1 MWMYLIIH
9 SFNSFHA
16 QHSATRFHIIALLC
30 IMSKVPTLASRGPAS
45 GKGYICK
52 VELQRTLSTRKWMK
66 WRINPLYHFRL
77 LAARPPAGQ
86 TPDTARMGN
95 DQSSKIRPEVMAD
108 LRANTEFTD
117 QEIQEQTCTPCFTR
131 PQLFIFSI
139 HTWKQ
144 PLLPD
149 YYIFLQIISG
159 FCLEL
164 HLSSWLIRVKSKRVK
179 AL

>member
-131 PQLFIFSI
+131 PQLFIFTLGRATISR
-139 HTWKQ
+139 
-144 PLLPD
+144 LLRLHSNNKHFEPVLVCCGF
-149 YYIFLQIISG
+149 FLTV
-159 FCLEL
+159 
-164 HLSSWLIRVKSKRVK
+164 R
-179 AL
+179 